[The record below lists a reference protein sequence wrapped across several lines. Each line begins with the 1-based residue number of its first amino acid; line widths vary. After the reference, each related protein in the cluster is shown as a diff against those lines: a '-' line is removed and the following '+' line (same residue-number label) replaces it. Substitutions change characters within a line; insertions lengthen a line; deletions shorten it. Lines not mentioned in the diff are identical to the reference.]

1 MANRNPRND
10 QAHENVPDINMTKF
24 IESVG
29 AYFPDLDVSVGQE
42 KNIDPRSSGFVLTF
56 TSSQTAA
63 MFAAYQIGRRSAEYV
78 PGGFVLARLDNNRL
92 VFEDREVYLTHPEAA
107 RAQRNKSR
115 STRQPYLLF
124 STTQRTME
132 YASGVAGCN
141 LEDLV
146 VSVPAPQMAEQK
158 NDRFTPS
165 QLKFLEK
172 HLGSMMDRKIQESVD
187 ELKGDLW
194 SALNSLKE
202 DLCGNFV
209 PDDDDF
215 QESSGQKAVSEMQD
229 ELQFGAAGL
238 TD

>member
-10 QAHENVPDINMTKF
+10 QAQENMPDINMTKF

-92 VFEDREVYLTHPEAA
+92 VFEDREVYLTHSEAA
-107 RAQRNKSR
+107 RVQRNKSR
-115 STRQPYLLF
+115 SARQPYLLF

-132 YASGVAGCN
+132 YASGVAGCS

-146 VSVPAPQMAEQK
+146 VSVPTPQVAEQK

-172 HLGSMMDRKIQESVD
+172 HFGSMMDSKIQESVD
-187 ELKGDLW
+187 GLLGDLTA
-194 SALNSLKE
+194 ALDGFKE
-202 DLCGNFV
+202 ELCGDSV
-209 PDDDDF
+209 SDDDVGSDEEDKLEL
-215 QESSGQKAVSEMQD
+215 QN
-229 ELQFGAAGL
+229 ELQFNQAGL